1 MCAKQVSRSEG
12 QKEVQ
17 KEWRRHM
24 QRLDSEI
31 VKQVYKA
38 SMFISIW
45 KGCWRWKKERR
56 GIYPNQKF
64 QGRFPKG
71 DDDWVRSGQL
81 RMTHWKKKKKRMTH
95 EHYQGWNRS
104 PAQAGCMRRVLRAGA
119 LGRPRG
125 MGWGGRREG
134 GSGWGT
140 HVNPW
145 LIHVNVWKKPLKYCK
160 VISLQIIKINAK
172 KKKKRMTQVNGV
184 RQRHLRDPG
193 CPAKPPSLQSSGA
206 HWLSGRLSPPSL
218 CSGRPLW
225 CRDAGDSKAPRALE
239 AQKAVAQAPGDPTD
253 RGSEGRKV
261 PAAKKPRGSAGKT
274 TPKLVLE
281 RHLMESRRKDSSL

>member
-81 RMTHWKKKKKRMTH
+81 RMTHWKKKKRMTH

-125 MGWGGRREG
+125 MGWGGKREG

-145 LIHVNVWKKPLKYCK
+145 LIHVNVWQKPLQYCK
-160 VISLQIIKINAK
+160 VISLQLIKINAK
-172 KKKKRMTQVNGV
+172 KKKKWPRWTGYGRGTCVILAVPQNP
-184 RQRHLRDPG
+184 L
-193 CPAKPPSLQSSGA
+193 PSKAAGPTDSA
-206 HWLSGRLSPPSL
+206 DVWAR
-218 CSGRPLW
+218 RP
-225 CRDAGDSKAPRALE
+225 CAAGGHCDAGTLGTA
-239 AQKAVAQAPGDPTD
+239 
-253 RGSEGRKV
+253 
-261 PAAKKPRGSAGKT
+261 
-274 TPKLVLE
+274 
-281 RHLMESRRKDSSL
+281 RHQEL